1 MHKAQKVYLYF
12 RVYQHYL
19 IAHKLADDS
28 SQITVNDL
36 VDFVDHQI
44 EEEEERAELIKFC
57 LEAY

>member
-19 IAHKLADDS
+19 IAHKLEDDS

-44 EEEEERAELIKFC
+44 DEEERVELIKFC
-57 LEAY
+57 IEAY